1 MSWLGLDFGSTNL
14 KAALFKNNRL
24 HTKIGKVDFT
34 EPLSNDLKDE
44 FDSVL
49 ISSSKSEGTTNAL
62 IGGLQLNKK
71 IIKVS
76 DVLSP
81 EGVHVYNYGE
91 PAFGED
97 RRLYFLAMQNMTSNS
112 NFGVISLGTVCTLS
126 VWKNKNF
133 YGGNLFPGRRSIY
146 KTLGRVTSLPEIE
159 PNFDMSFG
167 RGSSCVSSVRSGID
181 MGWIAMIKELK
192 SLYDSELD
200 DIAWFVTGGDYP
212 SVAKNIQDKC
222 INEPDLLWKG
232 MEVLISKI

>member
-14 KAALFKNNRL
+14 KAALFKNNTL
-24 HTKIGKVDFT
+24 YKKIGKIDFT
-34 EPLSNDLKDE
+34 EPLPDDLKDE

-49 ISSSKSEGTTNAL
+49 VSSSKSEGTTNAL

-76 DVLSP
+76 DVLPS
-81 EGVHVYNYGE
+81 EDVCVHDYGE

-97 RRLYFLAMQNMTSNS
+97 RRLYFLAMKNMTSDN

-126 VWKNKNF
+126 VWTKDTF
-133 YGGNLFPGRRSIY
+133 YGGNLFPGRTSIY

-159 PNFDMSFG
+159 PNVEMSFG

-200 DIAWFVTGGDYP
+200 NIAWFATGGDY
-212 SVAKNIQDKC
+212 NC
-222 INEPDLLWKG
+222 IANHIKDECVNEPDLLWKG
-232 MEVLISKI
+232 MEALISKI